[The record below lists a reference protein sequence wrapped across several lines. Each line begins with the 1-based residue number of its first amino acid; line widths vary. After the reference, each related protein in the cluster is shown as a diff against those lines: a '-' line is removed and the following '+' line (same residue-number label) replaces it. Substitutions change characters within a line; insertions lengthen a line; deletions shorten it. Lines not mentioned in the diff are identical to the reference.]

1 MENKKYHGGDSNEQN
16 LPLETSSEQRQND
29 FIISTFAFRDPFI
42 LKKIM
47 KFSMIGLWL
56 DLDRSLTILK
66 NIYYFMASKSGL
78 VLK

>member
-1 MENKKYHGGDSNEQN
+1 MCVGSPVSQGSGILRHLMENMKYHGDSNEQN

-47 KFSMIGLWL
+47 KFSMIGL
-56 DLDRSLTILK
+56 
-66 NIYYFMASKSGL
+66 
-78 VLK
+78 